1 MPLPAARARIA
12 LARCLVG
19 VAEPAAKDECRAAV
33 AVLEELGAR
42 RDLDAAADLRR
53 HLGVGARVGPRVTS
67 KLTKREDEVLALIG
81 LGLSNPQIGQRL
93 FISPKT
99 VEHHVGHIF
108 EKLGLA
114 TRAAAAAYAAKRGP
128 RKPALEIGD
137 PPMFRGVFSRKLSAK
152 GESSCPPT
160 LRSCTSRQATASLSA
175 SAGSASR
182 SRRASPSDSGYAIAE
197 VSAPPGAV
205 NAPHRHPCEETMYV
219 LEGEFEMSGEDGEKR
234 RMGPGAVVHVP
245 PNAVHGFVS
254 VGETTGRL
262 LLVAP
267 AAQESL
273 FDDLSEAMTSLVPGP
288 AVAAVF
294 ARHHVV
300 TGLGSGAGVK

>member
-1 MPLPAARARIA
+1 MSHNTPLVH
-12 LARCLVG
+12 LAPSDGKSLGIGRFGFTFKAG
-19 VAEPAAKDECRAAV
+19 VA
-33 AVLEELGAR
+33 
-42 RDLDAAADLRR
+42 
-53 HLGVGARVGPRVTS
+53 VG
-67 KLTKREDEVLALIG
+67 
-81 LGLSNPQIGQRL
+81 
-93 FISPKT
+93 
-99 VEHHVGHIF
+99 
-108 EKLGLA
+108 
-114 TRAAAAAYAAKRGP
+114 
-128 RKPALEIGD
+128 
-137 PPMFRGVFSRKLSAK
+137 
-152 GESSCPPT
+152 
-160 LRSCTSRQATASLSA
+160 
-175 SAGSASR
+175 
-182 SRRASPSDSGYAIAE
+182 SGYAIAE

-300 TGLGSGAGVK
+300 TGLGSGAGAK